1 MKKIAVVTGGSRGIG
16 RAIVIRLAQAGYQ
29 VVFTFIKD
37 ELAAKEVVSVTRTSG
52 NLAMSIRVD
61 LASAEDIGLLFSKV
75 KQLGRL
81 DLLVNNAGILEA
93 QTNLLGLSLDR
104 LRRVYTIN
112 VFAPILCSQLAVP
125 FLRQSGGGIINI
137 SSIAAKTGSA
147 NEYIDY
153 AGSKGAIDSITVGMA
168 KELAADG
175 IRVNAVRPGMINTQI
190 HASGGESDRV
200 SRLASSVPL
209 GRGGEPSEVADVVEW
224 LASDCASYCTGS
236 IVDVSGG
243 L

>member
-16 RAIVIRLAQAGYQ
+16 RAIVIKLVRAGYQ
-29 VVFTFIKD
+29 VIFTYIKD
-37 ELAAKEVVSVTRTSG
+37 ELAAKEVVSITNASG
-52 NLAMSIRVD
+52 VMALPVKVD
-61 LASAEDIGLLFSKV
+61 LASADDIGLLFSKV
-75 KQLGRL
+75 KELGRL

-104 LRRVYTIN
+104 LQRVYTVN

-125 FLRQSGGGIINI
+125 FLKQSGGGIINI

-190 HASGGESDRV
+190 HADGGEPDRV
-200 SRLASSVPL
+200 NRLASSIPL
-209 GRGGEPSEVADVVEW
+209 GRGGEPSEVAEVVEW
-224 LASDCASYCTGS
+224 LASNRASYCTGS
-236 IVDVSGG
+236 IIDVSGG

>member
-1 MKKIAVVTGGSRGIG
+1 MS
-16 RAIVIRLAQAGYQ
+16 
-29 VVFTFIKD
+29 F
-37 ELAAKEVVSVTRTSG
+37 SG
-52 NLAMSIRVD
+52 NKDSNAWPKTSEVMAVPVQVD
-61 LASAEDIGLLFSKV
+61 LASADDIGLLFSKV
-75 KQLGRL
+75 KELGRL

-104 LRRVYTIN
+104 LQRVYTVN

-125 FLRQSGGGIINI
+125 FLKQSGGGIINI

-190 HASGGESDRV
+190 HADGGEPDRV
-200 SRLASSVPL
+200 NRLASAIPL
-209 GRGGEPSEVADVVEW
+209 GRGGEPSEVAEVVEW
-224 LASDCASYCTGS
+224 LASNRASYCTGS
-236 IVDVSGG
+236 IIDVSGG